1 MKKVLAKESIFSHK
15 KVNDIK
21 DQGIYL
27 INNIYYFYS
36 ENQFA
41 VLKDMEEL
49 LTCIDLIK
57 ANPKMKKVLK

>member
-1 MKKVLAKESIFSHK
+1 MKKVIVKESTFTHK
-15 KVNDIK
+15 KIHDIK
-21 DQGIYL
+21 YPGIYL

-57 ANPKMKKVLK
+57 ANPKMKKVLL

>member
-1 MKKVLAKESIFSHK
+1 MKKITVKENSLIHK

-21 DQGIYL
+21 TQGIYL

-57 ANPKMKKVLK
+57 ANPKMNRVLQ